1 MRGWT
6 AAHPRKVTPLEGQLH
21 RHLHYARRVA
31 SVRGAD
37 LSEVDSIVRIGVW
50 ATKGGAIEGIVH
62 FPAELHVIAFL
73 KGNILEH
80 AEIKRVDSRRLQ
92 DVAAGISER
101 SYGIWLECCRVE
113 IRKCSRH
120 RRTRNS
126 WVWRNSCDAVRAI

>member
-21 RHLHYARRVA
+21 RHLHHTRRVA
-31 SVRGAD
+31 CVRGAD

-80 AEIKRVDSRRLQ
+80 AEIKGVDSRRLQ

-101 SYGIWLECCRVE
+101 SYCVWLEGSRVE
-113 IRKCSRH
+113 ITESR
-120 RRTRNS
+120 RNAGS
-126 WVWRNSCDAVRAI
+126 RNARMGRHTWHHVRPV